1 MLSIPKRNRVQKYGF
16 YSLTDYFCLVESSD
30 DIKYCLENDLISKET
45 CSQIYKWNKQI
56 RREKWNMEDIEDILC
71 KNFRNCMSR
80 NFFYSNIKNL
90 IELGVI
96 EFVSYDAENGR
107 LLRVTEKGEMVL
119 KEVY

>member
-1 MLSIPKRNRVQKYGF
+1 
-16 YSLTDYFCLVESSD
+16 
-30 DIKYCLENDLISKET
+30 
-45 CSQIYKWNKQI
+45 
-56 RREKWNMEDIEDILC
+56 MEDIEDILC
-71 KNFRNCMSR
+71 KDFRNCMNR

-107 LLRVTEKGEMVL
+107 LFRVTEKGEMVL